1 MQIIFKPE
9 TIFFQLYF
17 IQGKRDIAGQLFK
30 KFFFLFKVNITRRN
44 PNCYHTVNLTLIA
57 QCLAHGSFF
66 CISCCHWAFGTADFI
81 GIKSYCTLLFK
92 GALKGKSRSVW
103 QGMIYVAPGA
113 QKTDGYQANRNLIL
127 DEHSRADSL
136 PGLEIL
142 ADDVRCTHGATV
154 GRMEAE
160 PLFYLKSRG
169 IPQAEAEKLV
179 VSDKKMVTG
188 GIKAA
193 YPIMGIDYI
202 KLGEK
207 LDISSN
213 LQIYR
218 VDSFIP
224 RADDFEKTKELIKD
238 SRVATHSNHVCWYAE
253 LALEAYKNHRQDWH
267 QALMKIRDIIVSGG
281 PQSAIDEIYSTMAS
295 GATEEVTKHIFP
307 DAYIILLP
315 FRWTDIGTWNS
326 LYEFFSKNGEVY
338 QDGKNI
344 VALNSKESIVKCA
357 NNKKIIAA
365 YGLEDLVVID
375 TNDALLIIPKS
386 KADKVG
392 DLLKEVKERGMA
404 NFL

>member
-1 MQIIFKPE
+1 MKLIVTAGGQGTKLWPYSRESFPKQFQNIISDQSLFCD
-9 TIFFQLYF
+9 TINTLQKRFNP
-17 IQGKRDIAGQLFK
+17 RDIIISTKNKYAGIVSRQAPNIPK
-30 KFFFLFKVNITRRN
+30 ENYFLEPDFAKNRGPGEGFAFVMM
-44 PNCYHTVNLTLIA
+44 TVKYPTEPFMLI
-57 QCLAHGSFF
+57 QPDCIRQPEESFL
-66 CISCCHWAFGTADFI
+66 DMI
-81 GIKSYCTLLFK
+81 G
-92 GALKGKSRSVW
+92 
-103 QGMIYVAPGA
+103 
-113 QKTDGYQANRNLIL
+113 
-127 DEHSRADSL
+127 
-136 PGLEIL
+136 
-142 ADDVRCTHGATV
+142 
-154 GRMEAE
+154 
-160 PLFYLKSRG
+160 
-169 IPQAEAEKLV
+169 EAEKLV

-295 GATEEVTKHIFP
+295 GATEEVTQHILT